1 MSNKTLL
8 RVIVLAMVSLVLM
21 LVGRH
26 SALSEYFSL
35 EGLHKLI
42 LDAGVYGVVLFVLLY
57 AVGILMNVPGVL
69 YLFIGFMVYGGLTGF
84 LVVYMAS
91 FVAVMVHFFFARF
104 MAGEALAE
112 IKHPFVK
119 KQLAKLETRPI
130 TTILILRVIFYVSP
144 PVNYALAL
152 SPIRVRDF
160 VVGSLVSL
168 PASILVYY
176 VLVMFAQD
184 QWIRWIG

>member
-1 MSNKTLL
+1 
-8 RVIVLAMVSLVLM
+8 
-21 LVGRH
+21 
-26 SALSEYFSL
+26 
-35 EGLHKLI
+35 
-42 LDAGVYGVVLFVLLY
+42 
-57 AVGILMNVPGVL
+57 
-69 YLFIGFMVYGGLTGF
+69 
-84 LVVYMAS
+84 MAS